1 MNIHWIF
8 HSKESMNIHR
18 KFDAK
23 QYVNFINIYMY
34 SVDTCGH
41 IIMLI
46 YNIVT

>member
-23 QYVNFINIYMY
+23 QLEY
-34 SVDTCGH
+34 SS
-41 IIMLI
+41 MLI
-46 YNIVT
+46 LSIFTCTVWIHVAIL

>member
-23 QYVNFINIYMY
+23 QFEY
-34 SVDTCGH
+34 SS
-41 IIMLI
+41 M
-46 YNIVT
+46 